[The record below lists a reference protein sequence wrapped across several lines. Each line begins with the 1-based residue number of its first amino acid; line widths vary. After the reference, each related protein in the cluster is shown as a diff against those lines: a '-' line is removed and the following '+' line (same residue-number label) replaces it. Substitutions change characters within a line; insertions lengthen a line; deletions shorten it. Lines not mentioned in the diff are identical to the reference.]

1 MASVESG
8 RKNAEQGWS
17 GQSSGIGPGKAR
29 PDALRLAREL
39 LQDSE
44 GDSDDELL
52 RRLEAV
58 GDDGMLTNAASLLLV
73 GNGRPVLEYRLKGG
87 HQELRPDGELS
98 VLEQLSLVLDAVRR
112 NNPEVQMPEWADQE
126 TAPA

>member
-98 VLEQLSLVLDAVRR
+98 VNSCRWSLMLCAGTIPRSRCRSGPIRR
-112 NNPEVQMPEWADQE
+112 RPP
-126 TAPA
+126 P